1 MVGAN
6 AEKMKTVRRISTI
19 GISIGLI
26 SMMISFIV
34 SGFNATS
41 FVTLLGGGIIY
52 ASMVFFGFGLFL
64 CLIEEYAD
72 RAKGEVN

>member
-1 MVGAN
+1 MIGEN
-6 AEKMKTVRRISTI
+6 AKKMKTVRKISTV

-26 SMMISFIV
+26 SMLVSLIV

-72 RAKGEVN
+72 KAKGEV